1 MKTTKL
7 VSSLLAAGA
16 LSLAAT
22 GAHAVTVA
30 GVSWDADSV
39 LDFGAQTALWETVA
53 LNMGDT
59 IEGYGRFNTLNGS
72 NNFCNNC
79 ELTFVFSGYTLLNN
93 LTGAPFEQFFL
104 SGGTIQV
111 YVDNSEDFDPL
122 NPASATNGQLWL
134 DLVGVDAFGAGW
146 TLAGSTTIFST
157 LGLGIAGQGAGYLDV
172 VGGLAAA
179 HFDTDG
185 QVSGTDF
192 LYTSSFQPLRIP
204 IEQDGVTYTHF
215 GTAEIS
221 GNSIPEPATLA
232 LLGMGLVGLGL
243 ARRSKK
249 AA

>member
-39 LDFGAQTALWETVA
+39 LDFGAQSALWETVA
-53 LNMGDT
+53 LNAGDS

-72 NNFCNNC
+72 VNFCNNC
-79 ELTFVFSGYTLLNN
+79 ELTFVFSNYTLLNN

-104 SGGTIQV
+104 SGGSIQV
-111 YVDNSEDFDPL
+111 YVDNSQDFNPL

-134 DLVGVDAFGAGW
+134 DLVGFDAFGAGW

-157 LGLGIAGQGAGYLDV
+157 LGLGIAGQGAGYLNV

-179 HFDTDG
+179 HFDTNG
-185 QVSGTDF
+185 QVNGADF
-192 LYTSSFQPLRIP
+192 LYTSSFQPLPNSIT
-204 IEQDGVTYTHF
+204 QDGVTYTHF